1 MSDERRPAGGGTKQA
16 VALPRWALAAV
27 PLAVAALVAV
37 AFFAGRS
44 TGGGSANQGPG
55 GEYIRPVPGADG
67 RIGYATQGVVA
78 TDPETLQDQVDA
90 MIEQSKEPGVALEYK
105 NLMVSDDGQNFA
117 CYIGNS
123 ADNAYDMFITIYAD
137 QALTDELF
145 LSELLRPGER
155 FEQITISRKLDPG
168 DYTGYV
174 VYTQVADKDALDQSV
189 AIQTIQ
195 AQVATT
201 MNIKVNG

>member
-1 MSDERRPAGGGTKQA
+1 MSDERRPEGGGTKQT
-16 VALPRWALAAV
+16 VSLPRWTLAV
-27 PLAVAALVAV
+27 IPLAVAAIVAA

-44 TGGGSANQGPG
+44 TGGGSANQGPN
-55 GEYIRPVPGADG
+55 GEYVRPVPGENG

-90 MIEQSKEPGVALEYK
+90 MIEQSKQPGVSLEYK
-105 NLMVSDDGQNFA
+105 DMMVSDDGQNFI

-123 ADNAYDMFITIYAD
+123 DKNSYDMFITIYGD

-145 LSELLRPGER
+145 LSELIRPGER
-155 FEQITISRKLDPG
+155 FEQVTFSRKLDPG
-168 DYTGYV
+168 DYTGYI
-174 VYTQVADKDALDQSV
+174 VYTQVKDKEQPDETY
-189 AIQTIQ
+189 IQVVQ

-201 MNIKVNG
+201 IKIKVNG